1 MGHIMFSPG
10 AGADKDRI
18 VYAEDGLKRES
29 SAPCQ
34 LNCPA
39 EIDVPSYIALIG
51 KGKYDE
57 AIEQIRKD
65 NPFPWV
71 CGLVCTNPCEAWCQ
85 RRYLDKALCIKDLK
99 GLAAKMV
106 MEKGTGYRI
115 PEPRN
120 AFQEKVA
127 VIGSGPAGLT
137 AAYFLAWEG
146 YKVTIFELMKE
157 PGGLMIAGIPEF
169 RLPRT
174 IVRREIEA
182 ITAMGVEIAT
192 DTPVGTDLTLDHLR
206 ANGYKAFFLGIGA
219 WQGYRLG
226 IEGENDYPQVISALQ
241 FLKDVSFGLKIKPAD
256 KVAIVG
262 GGNAAVDAARTC
274 IRLGSQS
281 VSIVYRRTRSEMPA
295 HFEEIIQMA
304 EEGIHVHQLT
314 IPAKILGNYGKVDF
328 LECVM
333 ATLGEPDP
341 SGRRR
346 PVPIEGSEYKMPVGA
361 IITAIGQRPDIEA
374 FPGLGEME
382 LTKQQTIKVASYN
395 QQTSLPDVFAGG
407 DAVTGPA
414 TVVQAIG
421 AGKRAARA
429 IHAYLRS
436 QASPEKL
443 LPRPHSM
450 VAPTPM
456 DYREK
461 AFIQRQE
468 IPMIDLDRRI
478 HTFDQVEL
486 GLDEIAAK
494 QEAKRCMRC
503 DICER
508 CGKCVD
514 VCKDKLGVSAIRFH
528 HAGES
533 SLILKDYVHG
543 LPKCIGCGS
552 CVNIC
557 PTGALQMIDRGD
569 ERLLLMC
576 GTVINRIKMEQCH
589 GCGAYYLPKIFVKHV
604 EKYLED
610 MPHAYNDKLC
620 PECRK
625 IAHAARMSGTEPNY
639 DIATS
644 LESMSADGVQQ
655 HAKLL
660 WLQVGGPNK
669 T

>member
-1 MGHIMFSPG
+1 MGHDPMFSPG
-10 AGADKDRI
+10 PGANREHI
-18 VYAEDGLKRES
+18 VYEEDGLKRES

-51 KGKYDE
+51 QGRYDE
-57 AIEQIRKD
+57 AIEHIRKD

-71 CGLVCTNPCEAWCQ
+71 CGLVCTNPCESWCQ

-99 GLAAKMV
+99 GFAAKMA
-106 MEKGTGYRI
+106 MEKGKGYQI
-115 PEPRN
+115 PTPEN
-120 AFQEKVA
+120 YYSEKVA
-127 VIGSGPAGLT
+127 VIGSGPAGMT

-146 YKVTIFELMKE
+146 YSVTVFESMPE
-157 PGGLMIAGIPEF
+157 PGGLMIAGIPEY
-169 RLPRT
+169 RLPRS
-174 IVRREIEA
+174 VVHREIES
-182 ITAMGVEIAT
+182 IKAMGVEIVTNTA
-192 DTPVGTDLTLDHLR
+192 VGKELTLDQLR
-206 ANGYKAFFLGIGA
+206 ADGYKAFFLGIGA
-219 WQGYRLG
+219 WQGFKLG
-226 IEGENDYPQVISALQ
+226 IEGEDNYPQVISALQ

-274 IRLGSQS
+274 VRLGSQS

-314 IPAKILGNYGKVDF
+314 IPAKVMGSYGKVDF

-333 ATLGEPDP
+333 ATLGEPDAT
-341 SGRRR
+341 GRRR
-346 PVPIEGSEYKMPVGA
+346 PVPITGSEYKMPVGA
-361 IITAIGQRPDIEA
+361 VITAIGQRPDIDT
-374 FPGLGEME
+374 FPGLGEMA
-382 LTKQQTIKVASYN
+382 LTNKQTIKTSYN
-395 QQTSLPDVFAGG
+395 QQTSIPDVFAGG

-429 IHAYLRS
+429 IHAYLRE
-436 QASPEKL
+436 QAFPSKAM
-443 LPRPHSM
+443 PRPHDM
-450 VAPTPM
+450 VAPVLM

-468 IPMIDLDRRI
+468 IPLIDLDRRL

-486 GLDEIAAK
+486 GLDEIAAQ

-508 CGKCVD
+508 CGKCVE
-514 VCKDKLGVSAIRFH
+514 VCVEELGVSAIRFH

-557 PTGALQMIDRGD
+557 PTGALQLIDRGD

-576 GTVINRIKMEQCH
+576 GTVINRIKMEQCT
-589 GCGAYYLPKIFVKHV
+589 GCGTYFSPKVFLKHV
-604 EKYLED
+604 EKQLQGLKYTE
-610 MPHAYNDKLC
+610 HSLC
-620 PECRK
+620 PDCRK
-625 IAHAARMSGTEPNY
+625 TAHAARMSGVQPEY
-639 DIATS
+639 KRSGS
-644 LESMSADGVQQ
+644 LRSVSADGVQQ
-655 HAKLL
+655 EAKLL
-660 WLQVGGPNK
+660 WLRLESPKK

>member
-1 MGHIMFSPG
+1 MDGTLLFPPG
-10 AGADKDRI
+10 PGADKDYI
-18 VYAEDGLKRES
+18 VYGDDGLKRES

-51 KGKYDE
+51 QGRYSE
-57 AIEQIRKD
+57 AIEHIRRD

-85 RRYLDKALCIKDLK
+85 RRYLDKSLCIKDLK

-106 MEKGTGYRI
+106 MEKGGGYEI
-115 PEPRN
+115 PKPKKSFR
-120 AFQEKVA
+120 EKVA
-127 VIGSGPAGLT
+127 VVGSGPAGLT

-146 YKVTIFELMKE
+146 YQVTVFEAMQE

-169 RLPRT
+169 RLPRS
-174 IVRREIEA
+174 IVRKEIDA
-182 ITAMGVEIAT
+182 IKRMGVEIVT
-192 DTPVGTDLTLDHLR
+192 NTPVGKDLSLDQLR
-206 ANGYKAFFLGIGA
+206 RDGYKAFFLGIGA
-219 WQGYRLG
+219 WQGFKLG
-226 IEGENDYPQVISALQ
+226 IPGEDDYPQVITALQ
-241 FLKDVSFGLKIKPAD
+241 FLKDVAFGLKIKPAD

-274 IRLGSQS
+274 VRLGSQS

-304 EEGIHVHQLT
+304 EEGIHLHQLT
-314 IPAKILGNYGKVDF
+314 IPAKIIGSYGKVDF

-346 PVPIEGSEYKMPVGA
+346 PVPIPGSEYKMPVGA
-361 IITAIGQRPDIEA
+361 VITAIGQRPQLEL
-374 FPGLGEME
+374 FPGLGDME
-382 LTKQQTIKVASYN
+382 VTKKQTIQVKSFN
-395 QQTSLPDVFAGG
+395 QHTSLPDVFAGG

-429 IHAYLRS
+429 IHAYLRGDV
-436 QASPEKL
+436 APHKT
-443 LPRPHSM
+443 LPRPHDTVPPVVMS
-450 VAPTPM
+450 
-456 DYREK
+456 YQEK

-486 GLDEIAAK
+486 GLDELAAQ

-508 CGKCVD
+508 CGKCVE

-543 LPKCIGCGS
+543 LPHCIGCGS

-557 PTGALQMIDRGD
+557 PTGALQMVDNGD

-576 GTVINRIKMEQCH
+576 GTVINRIKMEQCA
-589 GCGAYYLPKIFVKHV
+589 GCGVYFLPKIFVKHV
-604 EKYLED
+604 EKRLED
-610 MPHAYNDKLC
+610 LHLKLDQSLC

-625 IAHAARMSGTEPNY
+625 IAHAARMSGFEPEFP
-639 DIATS
+639 TR
-644 LESMSADGVQQ
+644 V
-655 HAKLL
+655 
-660 WLQVGGPNK
+660 
-669 T
+669 

>member
-1 MGHIMFSPG
+1 MGDNLLFPPG
-10 AGADKDRI
+10 AGADKDYI
-18 VYAEDGLKRES
+18 VYADDGLKRES

-51 KGKYDE
+51 QGRYDE
-57 AIEQIRKD
+57 AIEHIRKD

-106 MEKGTGYRI
+106 MEKGSGYQI
-115 PEPRN
+115 PQPR
-120 AFQEKVA
+120 QSYSEKVA
-127 VIGSGPAGLT
+127 VVGSGPAGLT

-146 YKVTIFELMKE
+146 YQVTVFESMPE

-169 RLPRT
+169 RLPRSV
-174 IVRREIEA
+174 VRREIEA
-182 ITAMGVEIAT
+182 IKTMGVKIVT
-192 DTPVGTDLTLDHLR
+192 NTSIGRDLTLDQLR

-219 WQGYRLG
+219 WQGFKLG

-241 FLKDVSFGLKIKPAD
+241 FLKDVAFGLKIKPAD

-274 IRLGSQS
+274 VRLGSQS

-314 IPAKILGNYGKVDF
+314 IPAKIIGSYGKVDF

-341 SGRRR
+341 TGRRR
-346 PVPIEGSEYKMPVGA
+346 PVPIPGSEYKMPVGA
-361 IITAIGQRPDIEA
+361 IITAIGQRPDVEA
-374 FPGLGEME
+374 FPSLADME
-382 LTKQQTIKVASYN
+382 LTKKQTIQVKSHN
-395 QQTSLPDVFAGG
+395 QHTSVDDVFAGG

-414 TVVQAIG
+414 TVVEAIG

-429 IHAYLRS
+429 IHAYLRGS
-436 QASPEKL
+436 TAPHKS
-443 LPRPHSM
+443 LPRPHAM
-450 VAPTPM
+450 VAPSVM
-456 DYREK
+456 NYREK

-468 IPMIDLDRRI
+468 IPIIDLDRRV

-486 GLDEIAAK
+486 GLDEIAAQ

-503 DICER
+503 DVCER
-508 CGKCVD
+508 CGKCVE
-514 VCKDKLGVSAIRFH
+514 VCRDKLGVSAIRFH

-533 SLILKDYVHG
+533 SLVLKDYVHG
-543 LPKCIGCGS
+543 LPQCIGCGS

-557 PTGALQMIDRGD
+557 PTGALQMLDHGD

-576 GTVINRIKMEQCH
+576 GTVINRIKMQQCV
-589 GCGAYYLPKIFVKHV
+589 GCGAHFLPKIFMKHV
-604 EKYLED
+604 EKQLEELHLKLD
-610 MPHAYNDKLC
+610 QSLC

-625 IAHAARMSGTEPNY
+625 IAHAARMSGVEPEFHPVPE
-639 DIATS
+639 IR
-644 LESMSADGVQQ
+644 
-655 HAKLL
+655 
-660 WLQVGGPNK
+660 
-669 T
+669 